1 MTRGVD
7 WTSGGLDRPMLSA
20 ILNTSS
26 KLFPLNFEEPA
37 SSSFIGSLFSSIVHV
52 RLSRWPFQG
61 DKLSSTRKKLQCV
74 VRYAENRS
82 RITSRALFGSRSK
95 YPIRLRMR
103 FQIGCTRSGRI
114 EDGSR
119 GRPVAGECG
128 GGNALVTSVMSLEK
142 PSDCSRSR
150 LNLFCL

>member
-7 WTSGGLDRPMLSA
+7 WISGGLDTPVLSA

-26 KLFPLNFEEPA
+26 KLLPLNFEEPA
-37 SSSFIGSLFSSIVHV
+37 SSFIGSLFSSITHGS
-52 RLSRWPFQG
+52 SRWPFQG
-61 DKLSSTRKKLQCV
+61 DKLSNTRKKLQCV
-74 VRYAENRS
+74 VRYAEKRS

-95 YPIRLRMR
+95 YPMRLRIR
-103 FQIGCTRSGRI
+103 FQIGCTRSGEM
-114 EDGSR
+114 EDGSS

-128 GGNALVTSVMSLEK
+128 GGRALVTSVTSFEK
-142 PSDCSRSR
+142 PSDCSRRR